1 MSDVESLILFI
12 IFCYIKQHTKTTKN
26 IKLGVNFEQV
36 SENLCPLT
44 VSYYEIIYYLVLA

>member
-1 MSDVESLILFI
+1 MSDVESLTFLNTFLLL
-12 IFCYIKQHTKTTKN
+12 QKTTKN

-44 VSYYEIIYYLVLA
+44 VSSLIENGTVFF